1 MRNVWNRDP
10 YRWYKYKKDWKA
22 IIGQFRLDLRCCR
35 QRITKGYCEKD
46 LWSIRDWFLDVV
58 PDMLDERQCRCKNPY
73 EEEHS
78 KAFSLFMDKYGLLGE
93 KLRTPEERK
102 RDSEQNVITYH
113 GMRELPEY
121 KELCKRYDEEEKK
134 LEQYREECKNE
145 AFELFT
151 KWFYSLWD

>member
-1 MRNVWNRDP
+1 M
-10 YRWYKYKKDWKA
+10 
-22 IIGQFRLDLRCCR
+22 IFLFR
-35 QRITKGYCEKD
+35 EA
-46 LWSIRDWFLDVV
+46 
-58 PDMLDERQCRCKNPY
+58 DERQCRCKNPY

-145 AFELFT
+145 AFELFSN
-151 KWFYSLWD
+151 WFYSLWD